1 MTPRSCSDRG
11 SRRGVGSGM
20 VCVGHTRC
28 RRLRHSPRHSRHQE
42 ELKTK
47 KGRVLQSDSKN
58 INQKMSKTYARSS
71 KKNSTATT
79 AFKAQVQTCS
89 AIQKQDHQGKRKQLP
104 KICDVP
110 EVRVKKTR
118 QSPVQDSASVP
129 IVPKKGEAK
138 KNKKADKN
146 VALLDVDKKVPPV
159 SRRKSPRSLDA
170 KVSSPIAKQ
179 QDRRSKNADSTTTA
193 SSKPSRPQ
201 TPAAPSSKP
210 SRPQTP
216 ATPSS
221 KPSRSQAPYNKT
233 GPRNKRGASRS

>member
-20 VCVGHTRC
+20 VCVRHMRC
-28 RRLRHSPRHSRHQE
+28 RRLRHSPRNSRHQE

-118 QSPVQDSASVP
+118 QSPMQDSASVP

-179 QDRRSKNADSTTTA
+179 QDRRSKNADPTTTA
-193 SSKPSRPQ
+193 
-201 TPAAPSSKP
+201 SSKP

-221 KPSRSQAPYNKT
+221 KPSRPQAPYNKT

>member
-11 SRRGVGSGM
+11 SRRGVGSDMG
-20 VCVGHTRC
+20 CVGHTRC
-28 RRLRHSPRHSRHQE
+28 RRLRHNPRHSRHQE

-104 KICDVP
+104 KVSDVP
-110 EVRVKKTR
+110 EVRVKKAR
-118 QSPVQDSASVP
+118 QSPVQESASVS
-129 IVPKKGEAK
+129 IIPKKRDAK

-146 VALLDVDKKVPPV
+146 LALLDVDKKVPPV

-179 QDRRSKNADSTTTA
+179 QDRRSKADSTATA
-193 SSKPSRPQ
+193 STKPSRPQ
-201 TPAAPSSKP
+201 TPTA
-210 SRPQTP
+210 
-216 ATPSS
+216 PSS